1 MGKVKFFTRKAINT
15 KTKTETDQSKSY
27 PKAQQLLAFEKK
39 LGCELAALAFDLLS
53 GSSGNALSH
62 FDLHVLRG
70 PAVDFRRFGKAPQRL
85 KCIAPG
91 FVNVGIIGI

>member
-1 MGKVKFFTRKAINT
+1 MGKVKFFTSKAINT
-15 KTKTETDQSKSY
+15 KTKTETDQSKGY

-53 GSSGNALSH
+53 GSSGN
-62 FDLHVLRG
+62 DLHVLRG